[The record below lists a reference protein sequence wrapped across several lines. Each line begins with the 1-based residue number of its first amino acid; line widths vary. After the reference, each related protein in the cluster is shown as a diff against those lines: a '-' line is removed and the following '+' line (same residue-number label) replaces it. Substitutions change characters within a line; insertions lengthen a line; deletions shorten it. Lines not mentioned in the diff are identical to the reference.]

1 MLLLCAATAAEM
13 LAAVPAGGLSWT
25 EADFPL
31 LKPVPLRLGKLGGV
45 ACVTGVGPI
54 NAALG
59 MGIALAQ
66 CAAAGQQIQ
75 GVINVGLAG
84 SFDLERWP
92 LGSLHVVREE
102 IWPEYGLHDGRQVV
116 AQAFGYPQ
124 WSDGRREVRDR
135 LTLAT
140 PADLGLS
147 PRGGAAPGMT
157 EQGVRSLTVAGVSAS
172 VLRVQHLR
180 QLYGAALEN
189 MEGFAVA
196 YAAARAGLPCLEIR
210 SVSNK
215 VGPRTAEEKDFP
227 GALRQLGRI
236 LPALNLV

>member
-13 LAAVPAGGLSWT
+13 LAAVSPGGLSYT
-25 EADFPL
+25 ESDFPL
-31 LKPVPLRLGKLGGV
+31 LKPLPLRLGKEAGV
-45 ACVTGVGPI
+45 ACVTGVGPV

-66 CAAAGQQIQ
+66 CAAAGQQLRA
-75 GVINVGLAG
+75 VINVGLAG
-84 SFDLERWP
+84 SFDLGRWP
-92 LGSLHVVREE
+92 LGSLQVVREE

-124 WSDGRREVRDR
+124 WSDGRQEVRDR
-135 LTLAT
+135 LSLAG
-140 PADLGLS
+140 PAELGLTL
-147 PRGGAAPGMT
+147 RGAAITG
-157 EQGVRSLTVAGVSAS
+157 EAGVRSLTVAGVSAS

-180 QLYGAALEN
+180 QQYNAALEN

>member
-13 LAAVPAGGLSWT
+13 LAAVPAGGLSHG

-31 LKPVPLRLGKLGGV
+31 FKPVPLRLGREGGV

-66 CAAAGQQIQ
+66 CAAAGQQVRAI
-75 GVINVGLAG
+75 VNVGLAG
-84 SFDLERWP
+84 SFDLGRWP
-92 LGSLHVVREE
+92 LRSLHVVREE

-135 LTLAT
+135 LALAA
-140 PADLGLS
+140 PAELGLS
-147 PRGGAAPGMT
+147 LREAAASALDA
-157 EQGVRSLTVAGVSAS
+157 QGVRSLTVAGVSAS
-172 VLRVQHLR
+172 VMRVQHLR

-227 GALRQLGRI
+227 GALRQLGCI